1 MTENPSP
8 NALAHDDH
16 LLRLPLNGLLPAYH
30 TLIIDPVMRTV
41 SLLSQPPEEEAQ
53 ILVQRHF
60 SPNGMCVLVP
70 LLQAYPHY
78 CPYDVLL
85 ASLYP
90 QSLDEARRQLR
101 ENWDLMIRPI
111 RRAIGSI
118 VAGLRAFGLA
128 VRSIRSV
135 GYFLE
140 ALVSQPA

>member
-8 NALAHDDH
+8 HALAHDDH
-16 LLRLPLNGLLPAYH
+16 LLRLPLKDLLPLH
-30 TLIIDPVMRTV
+30 QILIIDPVMRTV

-78 CPYDVLL
+78 CPYEVLL

-128 VRSIRSV
+128 VRSIRGV
-135 GYFLE
+135 GYLLE
-140 ALVSQPA
+140 ALSPPSV